1 MSLPHYV
8 ESCSEM
14 KSYKEL
20 LHYTTSNITFDR
32 LTEKE
37 KEEMISFLWQITIK
51 ACREDFY
58 TFVLTMAPVLIPG
71 FKTGRHIEI
80 ICKELQDLY
89 EAIKRNDKTKSK
101 LQVFLP
107 PESMKT
113 VLCSHLFPVWLLGKM
128 PMYRVIAVAHSGDH
142 AGKELG
148 GNAKRITQLPEYQE
162 IFPKMKISSESP
174 GTAFWKTTKGGYYF
188 SAGWGTQLP
197 GKRCNLLLGDDI
209 VSEHTKPSEIS
220 TINENYAS
228 GAESRMLEDN
238 SAQLI
243 VNTRWYPND
252 ISGYLEDRDG
262 GITPNGIISGSKQS
276 DRPWRIIKVPALL
289 DPEAVA
295 LLSQPGDKEGIYKVG
310 GSYWPERKSI
320 ENILDAKRRLT
331 PHQWQALML
340 QDPMPADGSIFKRDM
355 FKEWKI
361 QAPPEVSNVVISLD
375 TAYSEKETK
384 DAAES
389 VYEIW
394 GIFPMKETTATGEES
409 MQGNMILLGYD
420 KGYWSF
426 PELKEKCFELMNE
439 YRDSLDFFLIED
451 RASGISLIQ
460 ELRNV
465 GIPVIAYQPDKD
477 KVSRAHAASAH
488 IYSGRVWTNPNLDF
502 SNQFLS
508 EVMKFPAAG
517 KDTTDAFTQA
527 VLWMKDNWL
536 IIPEDYSNYG
546 SDSAYRYGDNVTP
559 IRKKARSYWNS
570 AKRD

>member
-1 MSLPHYV
+1 MTEDKP
-8 ESCSEM
+8 

-20 LHYTTSNITFDR
+20 LMYTTANVNFTSLSD
-32 LTEKE
+32 KE
-37 KEEMISFLWQITIK
+37 KENMVNFLWQLTIK

-71 FKTGRHIEI
+71 FKSGRHIEI
-80 ICKELQDLY
+80 ICHELQQLY
-89 EAIKRNDKTKSK
+89 ESIKRNDKSTSK

-113 VLCSHLFPVWLLGKM
+113 VLCSHLFPAWLLGKM
-128 PMYRVIAVAHSGDH
+128 PMYRIIAVAHSAEH

-148 GNAKRITQLPEYQE
+148 GNAKRIVQLPEYKE

-209 VSEHTKPSEIS
+209 VSEHTKPSEIA

-228 GAESRMLEDN
+228 GAESRMLEDH

-262 GITPNGIISGSKQS
+262 GLTSTGVKSGENYSE
-276 DRPWRIIKVPALL
+276 RPWRIVSVPAILDAEAVKLL
-289 DPEAVA
+289 GRPEDPEG
-295 LLSQPGDKEGIYKVG
+295 LYKVG
-310 GSYWPERKSI
+310 GSYWPERKSLD
-320 ENILDAKRRLT
+320 NILDAKRRLT
-331 PHQWQALML
+331 PHQWNALML
-340 QDPMPADGSIFKRDM
+340 QQPLPADGSIFKREM
-355 FKEWKI
+355 FKPWRL
-361 QAPPEVSNVVISLD
+361 QAPPEVSTVVISLD

-389 VYEIW
+389 CYQIW
-394 GIFPMKETTATGEES
+394 GIFPMKEVTHDGRES
-409 MQGNMILLGYD
+409 VQGNMILLGFD

-426 PELKEKCFELMNE
+426 PELKDKCFELMNE
-439 YRDSLDFFLIED
+439 YREVLDFFLIED
-451 RASGISLIQ
+451 RASGQSLIQ

-465 GIPVIAYQPDKD
+465 GLPVVAYQPDRD
-477 KVSRAHAASAH
+477 KVSRAHSASAH
-488 IYSGRVWTNPNLDF
+488 IHSGRVWLNPNIDYSQL
-502 SNQFLS
+502 FLS
-508 EVMKFPAAG
+508 EVLKFPAAG

-536 IIPEDYSNYG
+536 IIPEDYSNYENN
-546 SDSAYRYGDNVTP
+546 DFYGRANNVTP
-559 IRKKARSYWNS
+559 FRSRARSYWDSTKN
-570 AKRD
+570 RDR